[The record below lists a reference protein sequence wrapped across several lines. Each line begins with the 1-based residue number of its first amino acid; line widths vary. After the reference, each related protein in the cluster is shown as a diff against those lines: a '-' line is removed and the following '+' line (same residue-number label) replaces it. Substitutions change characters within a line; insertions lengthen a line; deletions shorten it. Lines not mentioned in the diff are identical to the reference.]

1 MSRVTTKHKH
11 QDNHTN
17 TSNNTYK
24 VAQLSL
30 TDEKNRSVLDTK
42 IKEVK
47 QEFRSLLVKRKDL
60 ITRLGKA
67 FEAAILN
74 PKDVCEEIKN
84 CLHQEIVD
92 KIISARDI
100 ERYCPDRWKQ
110 KTKPKNDNL
119 SFSKQ
124 SEQKPQLQIAAMQG
138 GKSVITNETSS
149 ITKASEDVNQIH
161 DQSKQDGISVD
172 NNYEAQTTVT
182 NPIIE
187 GELVSYN
194 EPKDNT
200 VSVGDSA
207 SSDVVQKLQ
216 PHQEYSQHD
225 QKEIKQL
232 KRQLYERTQEL
243 VDKISQNA
251 KLSDD
256 LRHFKELQTLQ
267 KDDASNNVV
276 QKLARPSD
284 KQIDSLEAQTILQR
298 ADEIPVIEF
307 ELPIAKEN
315 YGIVRDAMAN
325 SKASIVVKFD
335 RNKNFLGADPDVVF
349 DISGAKHQ
357 DGNVQ
362 QIQSDDVAKD
372 EEQTESSEMDEKQ
385 KAENLAQIGYS
396 NHALS

>member
-110 KTKPKNDNL
+110 KTKPQNDNL

-232 KRQLYERTQEL
+232 QRQLYELRQEH
-243 VDKISQNA
+243 VDNVSQIA
-251 KLSDD
+251 KLSAEV
-256 LRHFKELQTLQ
+256 RHFKELQTLQ
-267 KDDASNNVV
+267 KDNASNDVV
-276 QKLARPSD
+276 QKLVSQSSD
-284 KQIDSLEAQTILQR
+284 KQIDGLEAQTLKQTSMQT
-298 ADEIPVIEF
+298 ANEIPVIAVTI
-307 ELPIAKEN
+307 LKEK
-315 YGIVRDAMAN
+315 YGIVIHAMDN
-325 SKASIVVKFD
+325 SKASISVKFD
-335 RNKNFLGADPDVVF
+335 RNKNFLGADPDTVF
-349 DISGAKHQ
+349 NNSEANHQ
-357 DGNVQ
+357 DTNV
-362 QIQSDDVAKD
+362 QIQSQEVAKD
-372 EEQTESSEMDEKQ
+372 EARGNAISGIRSQ
-385 KAENLAQIGYS
+385 G
-396 NHALS
+396 